1 MEYVLGLQEQ
11 ARLRTA
17 LADHWLDAAVMPVW
31 QKLYTYLVEEV
42 PGLSLEQAA
51 APPLGH
57 TGVKL
62 EPHQDAGNNS
72 GTRNMASQDRVG
84 TQHGPGLPVSAKL
97 EGQPSL
103 KRERATCPTAS
114 GHGDGVI
121 DVDTPPCTPPKK
133 QRNIL
138 DADEKV
144 AVVGKARPALAP
156 VPPGTDPSK
165 GEAWKEL
172 QLLLDNDGDAEEP
185 WAEQLVPV
193 SKRRRTCQR
202 KGFSLDEQL
211 ASATKRYLAE
221 IGVTWQHA
229 QVAHSRPG
237 GRRAGFSVNV
247 C

>member
-1 MEYVLGLQEQ
+1 
-11 ARLRTA
+11 
-17 LADHWLDAAVMPVW
+17 MPVW
-31 QKLYTYLVEEV
+31 QKLYACLVEEV
-42 PGLSLEQAA
+42 PGLSPEQAV

-121 DVDTPPCTPPKK
+121 DVDTLPCTPPEK

-138 DADEKV
+138 DADDALTPEKKKV
-144 AVVGKARPALAP
+144 AVIGKARPALAP

-172 QLLLDNDGDAEEP
+172 QLLLDNDRHAEEP

-229 QVAHSRPG
+229 QVAHSS